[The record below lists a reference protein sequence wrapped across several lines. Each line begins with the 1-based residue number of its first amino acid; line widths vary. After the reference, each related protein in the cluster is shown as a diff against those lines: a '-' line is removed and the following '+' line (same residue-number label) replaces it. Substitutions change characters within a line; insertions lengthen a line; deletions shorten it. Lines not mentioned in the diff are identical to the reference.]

1 MAADPLQ
8 IALEHHRAGRLRQA
22 EAGYR
27 ALLAGDAGNADA
39 LHWLGVLVLQA
50 GHAGEALEML
60 RRAAQLKPGEAA
72 FWHNLGQGALA
83 AGRVDEAVG
92 ALERSAAIDP
102 NRGETWLSLGTAR
115 LAQRTPEAAAQAAE
129 ALDRAVAAGL
139 DSAELH
145 YHRGVALLAA
155 GKADEA
161 IAAGRE
167 ALKRKA
173 DYPQAHYQV
182 ALAWRRKDEGR
193 EVRKS
198 LLKAVELDPA
208 FAQAW
213 CALAALDAEAGNLP
227 TAAGL
232 YRRAIKARPDLAA
245 AHEGLARVLRSMGLE
260 REATQSHAQAQEA
273 SKPRPADARPLADSV
288 AELEQRLT
296 DPQTAALHYILAAQS
311 DIFPPSQV
319 PTSLVAGL
327 FDRYADRFDK
337 HLTGKLHYRVPE
349 MLAEALTALR
359 PEKKL
364 DVLDMGCGTG
374 LCGPLLRPFAATLA
388 GVDLAPG
395 MVAKSSERGVY
406 DKLEVGELVETM
418 RQHPRSFDLLV
429 AADVLI
435 YMGDLGPTFEA
446 AAGAL
451 RPGGLFAFSV
461 EAGTGERYLLNRKTR
476 RFTHNKSY
484 LQHLAAI
491 HGFREECFQDVIGR
505 YEKEQPVASYLV
517 ILRWQPGPS

>member
-1 MAADPLQ
+1 MSADPFQ

-27 ALLAGDAGNADA
+27 ALLAADAQNADA

-50 GHAGEALEML
+50 GHAAEAMEML
-60 RRAAQLKPGEAA
+60 RRAAELKPGEAS
-72 FWHNLGQGALA
+72 FWNNLGQGALA
-83 AGRVDEAVG
+83 AGRVDEAVE
-92 ALERSAAIDP
+92 ALERSAGIDAQ
-102 NRGETWLSLGTAR
+102 RAETWFGLGAAR
-115 LAQRTPEAAAQAAE
+115 LGRSAAGEAGLAVE
-129 ALDRAVAAGL
+129 AFDRALAAGL

-155 GKADEA
+155 GRADEA
-161 IAAGRE
+161 ITACGK
-167 ALKRKA
+167 ALGLKA
-173 DYPQAHYQV
+173 DYPQAHYQI
-182 ALAWRRKDEGR
+182 AMAHRRKGEAK
-193 EVRKS
+193 EVRKA
-198 LLKAVELDPA
+198 LLKAVELDSG

-213 CALAALDAEAGNLP
+213 CALASLDAEAGNRS

-232 YRRAIKARPDLAA
+232 YRRAIKARPDCAA
-245 AHEGLARVLRSMGLE
+245 AHEGLEKVLRAMGKE
-260 REATQSHAQAQEA
+260 REATQALADAQAA
-273 SKPRPADARPLADSV
+273 SKSRPAGMKPLADSV

-327 FDRYADRFDK
+327 FDRYAERFDK
-337 HLTGKLHYRVPE
+337 HLGALSYCVPE
-349 MLAEALTALR
+349 MLAEALAEIR
-359 PEKKL
+359 PEKNL

-374 LCGPLLRPFAATLA
+374 LCGPLLRPFAAMLA

-395 MVAKSSERGVY
+395 MIAKATERGVY
-406 DKLEVGELVETM
+406 DRLEVGELVETM
-418 RQHPRSFDLLV
+418 RKNPRSYDLLV

-435 YMGDLGPTFEA
+435 YIGDLGPAFEA

-461 EAGTGERYLLNRKTR
+461 EAGVGERYLLNKKTR
-476 RFTHNKSY
+476 RFTHAKGH

-491 HGFREECFQDVIGR
+491 HGFSEECFRDIIGR

-517 ILRWQPGPS
+517 ILRSQSGPS